1 MPDRDTSVSK
11 KVEGLHEEENALD
24 REEKLKEK
32 FAAKEQ
38 DNRKPGLRPQG
49 PERDGS
55 KMVREDAPG
64 MVPTPSGRMRVVPDR
79 FAAAR
84 KLEAERKAA
93 ELQTQAV
100 DKAWRRLQD
109 QQREGTERAQNNERE
124 TNPVIYGNPQEREP
138 GGHEKENPTQ
148 ETPEQAWGRFQERQQ
163 EIDRDLDQGR
173 ERERQQE
180 KEPER

>member
-1 MPDRDTSVSK
+1 MDSLPAGLAGFQPYDPRHMPDRDTSVSK

-24 REEKLKEK
+24 RKENLKEK

-93 ELQTQAV
+93 EIQT
-100 DKAWRRLQD
+100 RRST
-109 QQREGTERAQNNERE
+109 RPGGGFRTSNARAQSRRR
-124 TNPVIYGNPQEREP
+124 TMKGRL
-138 GGHEKENPTQ
+138 
-148 ETPEQAWGRFQERQQ
+148 TP
-163 EIDRDLDQGR
+163 
-173 ERERQQE
+173 
-180 KEPER
+180 

>member
-24 REEKLKEK
+24 REENLKKK

-38 DNRKPGLRPQG
+38 DKRRPGLRPQG
-49 PERDGS
+49 PELDGS

-64 MVPTPSGRMRVVPDR
+64 MMPTPSGRMRVVPDR
-79 FAAAR
+79 FAATR

-93 ELQTQAV
+93 EIQTRAV

-109 QQREGTERAQNNERE
+109 QQREGTEQAQDNEKM

-138 GGHEKENPTQ
+138 GGDEKKKSTQ
-148 ETPEQAWGRFQERQQ
+148 ETPEQAWGRFQIRQQ

>member
-11 KVEGLHEEENALD
+11 KVEGLHEEEIALD
-24 REEKLKEK
+24 RKENLKEK

-64 MVPTPSGRMRVVPDR
+64 MGPTPSGRMRVVPDR

-93 ELQTQAV
+93 EIQTRAV

-109 QQREGTERAQNNERE
+109 QQREGTEQAQDNEKK

-138 GGHEKENPTQ
+138 GGDEKEKSTQ
-148 ETPEQAWGRFQERQQ
+148 ETPEQAWERFQKRQQ